1 MQTFTCIYIISSY
14 RTFFQANTISRLY
27 MSQTGIKGQSTISLN
42 GISVHLILFILDY
55 VHIFFIKE
63 ADM

>member
-1 MQTFTCIYIISSY
+1 
-14 RTFFQANTISRLY
+14 
-27 MSQTGIKGQSTISLN
+27 MSQTGIKGQSAISLN